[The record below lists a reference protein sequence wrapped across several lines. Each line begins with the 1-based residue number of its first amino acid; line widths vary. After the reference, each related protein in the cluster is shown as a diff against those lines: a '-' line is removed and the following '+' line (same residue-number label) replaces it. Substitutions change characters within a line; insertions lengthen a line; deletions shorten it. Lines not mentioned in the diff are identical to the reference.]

1 MTKGKSSRCGFVA
14 IVGRPN
20 VGKSTLINALIGE
33 KVSIVSA
40 KAHTTR
46 HRVLG
51 VLNTGSD
58 QVVFLD
64 TPGLQHDRK
73 YALHRLMA
81 KTINQALADADVTLM
96 VIEAGKFSK
105 QDRQL
110 AEMLRDSVRKTILVI
125 NKIDT
130 VKMKADLLPMLES
143 ISAEYPFAAF
153 VPISARGGKNL
164 AGLLQEVLAILPE
177 GPALYPR
184 EMLTDRSLNFRIA
197 EIIREKLLAALH
209 QEVPYGLTVE
219 IEHVGK
225 SEKDQTLIH
234 AIVWMQR
241 ESHKP
246 IVIGKGGRVLKAVG
260 SEARL
265 DLKALLGERVHL
277 ELWVKIR
284 ENWADSERELKR
296 LGFDPEM

>member
-1 MTKGKSSRCGFVA
+1 
-14 IVGRPN
+14 
-20 VGKSTLINALIGE
+20 
-33 KVSIVSA
+33 
-40 KAHTTR
+40 
-46 HRVLG
+46 
-51 VLNTGSD
+51 
-58 QVVFLD
+58 
-64 TPGLQHDRK
+64 
-73 YALHRLMA
+73 MA

-110 AEMLRDSVRKTILVI
+110 ADMLRESISRTILVI

-130 VKMKADLLPMLES
+130 VKRRADLLPMLES
-143 ISAEYPFAAF
+143 ISSEYPFAAF

-164 AGLLQEVLAILPE
+164 AGLLREILALLPE

-184 EMLTDRSLNFRIA
+184 EMLTDRSITFRIA
-197 EIIREKLLAALH
+197 EIIREKLLSALH

-219 IEHVGK
+219 VEHVGK
-225 SEKDQTLIH
+225 SEKDQILIH
-234 AIVWMQR
+234 AIVWIQR
-241 ESHKP
+241 ESHKA

-260 SEARL
+260 SEARV
-265 DLKALLGERVHL
+265 DLRALLGERVHL